1 MTSIPVHDPEK
12 GPPSPTLSVAEK
24 EHSDSVHNETLAS
37 SKEGAATPIEQ
48 ETTPAEQAAPPPAL
62 DWDDEHD
69 PDNPHNWSASK
80 RAYNTFVPGLL
91 GLAIT
96 FGSSIYTPSYHEIAE
111 RYHISSVAALVPL
124 SVWTFGLGF
133 GPMLGA
139 PLSEMHGRKIVYMIS
154 TPLSLLFTMGAGLSN
169 SFSGIV
175 ICRFFG
181 ALFGSPILAVG
192 AGTIADIYPPR
203 DRAQGAASFVAAPFL
218 GPALGPFVGGFA
230 IMNKDYRW
238 TNWAELMV
246 LGAAGILSLFLSES
260 YRKII
265 LRRRAIRRG
274 IEMPPAPR
282 PPAKVLVQLLLLK
295 PLSMLVF
302 EPIVQSFSLYVAFAF
317 AVLFAF
323 FAAFPIVFTG
333 VYRMNPGESGM
344 AFFGVG
350 IGVLLGVASAIVGD
364 RLIYRK
370 KLDAAT
376 ANGTLPLPPEER
388 LFPAMVGSLGLP
400 IGLFW
405 YVNAAALIRA
415 WAEWL
420 TDR

>member
-1 MTSIPVHDPEK
+1 M
-12 GPPSPTLSVAEK
+12 PSVLETKPT
-24 EHSDSVHNETLAS
+24 ETAAS
-37 SKEGAATPIEQ
+37 
-48 ETTPAEQAAPPPAL
+48 PPAL
-62 DWDDEHD
+62 DWDDVD
-69 PDNPHNWSASK
+69 DADNPYNWSASK

-91 GLAIT
+91 GLAVT
-96 FGSSIYTPSYHEIAE
+96 FGSSIYTPSYHEVAE
-111 RYHISSVAALVPL
+111 RYNVSSVAALVPL
-124 SVWTFGLGF
+124 SIWTFGLGF

-154 TPLSLLFTMGAGLSN
+154 TPLSLLFTMGAGLSDT
-169 SFSGIV
+169 FSGLC

-203 DRAQGAASFVAAPFL
+203 DRAQGAASFVASPFL

-230 IMNKDYRW
+230 VMNKGYRW

-260 YRKII
+260 YKKII
-265 LRRRAIRRG
+265 LRRRAKRRG
-274 IEMPPAPR
+274 IELPPAPR
-282 PPAKVLVQLLLLK
+282 PPVKVLVQLLLLR
-295 PLSMLVF
+295 PLSMLAL
-302 EPIVQSFSLYVAFAF
+302 EPIVQGFSLYVAFAF

-333 VYRMNPGESGM
+333 VYHMNPGESGM

-350 IGVLLGVASAIVGD
+350 IGVLLGVASAIIGD
-364 RLIYRK
+364 RLVYRK
-370 KLDAAT
+370 KLDAA
-376 ANGTLPLPPEER
+376 AVSGTLPLPPEER

-405 YVNAAALIRA
+405 
-415 WAEWL
+415 
-420 TDR
+420 